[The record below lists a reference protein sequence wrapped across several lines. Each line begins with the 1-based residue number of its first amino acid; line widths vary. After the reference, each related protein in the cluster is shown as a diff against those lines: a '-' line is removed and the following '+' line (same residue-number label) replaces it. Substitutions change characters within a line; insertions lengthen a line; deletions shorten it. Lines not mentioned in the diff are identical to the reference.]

1 MVWGDSQFKY
11 WVQKYFMLI
20 KVGDLNVVYSTDKI
34 SRPVEVYEELYT
46 KLDACHNRVGHHG
59 RDKAWHEIKDHYSW
73 VPYDVVMIFIKLC
86 DSCSN
91 RQIFPKFP
99 ASKPIVSIGYLTR
112 IQIDLIDMRCRP
124 DVIINGRARHP
135 QTQGL
140 VERGNRTLEVA
151 LGKWMQH
158 NKTDEWSKGLRPV
171 VYSINTSV
179 AEATNK
185 TPYKVV
191 FGQSPRSDF
200 EMWKIISES
209 GISDE
214 ENLPGDFIDIF
225 DE

>member
-1 MVWGDSQFKY
+1 MFLW
-11 WVQKYFMLI
+11 
-20 KVGDLNVVYSTDKI
+20 DLRNT
-34 SRPVEVYEELYT
+34 
-46 KLDACHNRVGHHG
+46 
-59 RDKAWHEIKDHYSW
+59 W
-73 VPYDVVMIFIKLC
+73 
-86 DSCSN
+86 
-91 RQIFPKFP
+91 
-99 ASKPIVSIGYLTR
+99 
-112 IQIDLIDMRCRP
+112 IDL
-124 DVIINGRARHP
+124 VIINGRARHP

-225 DE
+225 DESRQCYTFNSNATHTRNGTAGNGRI

>member
-124 DVIINGRARHP
+124 DGSFKWILHVKDHFTKFSWVYP
-135 QTQGL
+135 
-140 VERGNRTLEVA
+140 LE
-151 LGKWMQH
+151 
-158 NKTDEWSKGLRPV
+158 SKEAEP
-171 VYSINTSV
+171 V
-179 AEATNK
+179 AEKLLNQFYSFGPPRILQSDNGKEFVARII
-185 TPYKVV
+185 KVC
-191 FGQSPRSDF
+191 S
-200 EMWKIISES
+200 
-209 GISDE
+209 
-214 ENLPGDFIDIF
+214 
-225 DE
+225 